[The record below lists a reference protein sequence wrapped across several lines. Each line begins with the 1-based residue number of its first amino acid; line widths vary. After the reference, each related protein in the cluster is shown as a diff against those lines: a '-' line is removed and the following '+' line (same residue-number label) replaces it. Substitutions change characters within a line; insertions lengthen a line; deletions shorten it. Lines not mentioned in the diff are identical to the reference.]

1 MQPQIQ
7 RIVILGGGTAGWMTA
22 AALSH
27 VLAPQRIEISL
38 IESDEIGTVGVGE
51 ATLPHIRFFNQRIG
65 LDERE
70 LMRATQATMKLGI
83 QFVDWGRV
91 GESYIHPFGAYGES
105 IGGVDFIQH
114 WSRLHA
120 AGRAGRICDYSL
132 PVVMS
137 EAGRFGF
144 PATDERLVMST
155 FSYAY
160 QFDAGL
166 YARYLRRVC
175 EGRGVT
181 RIEGKVTSVRQ
192 DPETG
197 NVVSL
202 SLGPDREISGDFFVD
217 CSGFRALL
225 IGDTLQSPF
234 EDWSEWLPCDRAV
247 AVPTETTEAPGP
259 YTRATARSAGWQWRI
274 PLQHRVGNGHVYSS
288 AYMDDQTA
296 EDQLLQNLE
305 GKPLRPP
312 NRLRFR
318 AGQRRRQ
325 WIGNV
330 AAIGLSSGFLEPLES
345 TSIHLI
351 QLGITNL
358 LELFPDGAVS
368 QDDAD
373 EFNRVMSLEY
383 DRVRDFLILHY
394 HATERA
400 DSDFWNHV
408 RTMPVPGSLDEKI
421 ELFRERGIVKTYR
434 DGLFLLPSWIAVF
447 VGQGIVPRGWDPR
460 VDGWG
465 EDEMAARLGKLKGVI
480 SEAVKGLPD
489 HAAVLRDYCPATES
503 VG

>member
-1 MQPQIQ
+1 MQPRIQ

-27 VLAPQRIEISL
+27 VLAPRRVEITL

-70 LMRATQATMKLGI
+70 LMSATQATMKLGI

-91 GESYIHPFGAYGES
+91 GDSYIHPFGDYGES
-105 IGGVDFIQH
+105 IGGVDFIQI

-120 AGRAGRICDYSL
+120 AGRVGRICDYSL

-144 PATDERLVMST
+144 PSADMKSVMST

-197 NVVSL
+197 HVVSV
-202 SLGPDREISGDFFVD
+202 SLGPEREVSGDFFVD

-225 IGDTLQSPF
+225 IDGTMQSSF
-234 EDWSEWLPCDRAV
+234 EDWTQWLPCDRAI
-247 AVPTETTEAPGP
+247 AIPTESIEAPGP

-288 AYMDDQTA
+288 SFMDDQKA
-296 EDQLLQNLE
+296 EDQLLQNLDA
-305 GKPLRPP
+305 KALRQP
-312 NRLRFR
+312 NRLRFQ

-358 LELFPDGAVS
+358 LELFPDGAVTE
-368 QDDAD
+368 DDAD
-373 EFNRVMSLEY
+373 EFNRIMSLEY

-400 DSDFWNHV
+400 DSEFWNHV
-408 RTMPVPGSLDEKI
+408 RTMRVPGSLDEKI

-447 VGQGIVPRGWDPR
+447 VGQGIVPRHWDPR
-460 VDGWG
+460 AGAMA
-465 EDEMAARLGKLKGVI
+465 EDEAAAHLAKLKDVI
-480 SEAVKGLPD
+480 SEAVERLPD
-489 HAAVLRDYCPATES
+489 HGAVLREYCPAAEG
-503 VG
+503 VA

>member
-1 MQPQIQ
+1 MRPQIQ

-27 VLAPQRIEISL
+27 VLAPRKVEISL

-70 LMRATQATMKLGI
+70 LMSATQATMKLGI
-83 QFVDWGRV
+83 QFVDWGRI
-91 GESYIHPFGAYGES
+91 GDSYIHPFGDYGEP

-144 PATDERLVMST
+144 PSADMKSVMST

-175 EGRGVT
+175 EGRGVA

-192 DPETG
+192 DPESG
-197 NVVSL
+197 HVKSL
-202 SLGPDREISGDFFVD
+202 SLGPDREVSGDFFVD

-225 IGDTLQSPF
+225 IGDTLQSQF
-234 EDWSEWLPCDRAV
+234 EDWSQWLPCDRAI
-247 AVPTETTEAPGP
+247 AIPTESTEAPGP
-259 YTRATARSAGWQWRI
+259 YTRATARTAGWQWRI

-288 AYMDDQTA
+288 AFLDDQTA

-305 GKPLRPP
+305 GKPLRSP

-318 AGQRRRQ
+318 AGQRRQQ

-330 AAIGLSSGFLEPLES
+330 AAVGLSSGFLEPLES

-400 DSDFWNHV
+400 DSEFWNHV

-434 DGLFLLPSWIAVF
+434 DGLFLLPSWLAVF
-447 VGQGIVPRGWDPR
+447 VGQRIVPQRWDPR
-460 VDGWG
+460 AEGWS
-465 EDEMAARLGKLKGVI
+465 EDEIAARLEKLKAVI
-480 SEAVKGLPD
+480 SDTVQSLPE
-489 HAAVLRDYCPATES
+489 HMSALRDYCPATEG

>member
-1 MQPQIQ
+1 MQPRIQ

-27 VLAPQRIEISL
+27 VLAPRRVEITL

-70 LMRATQATMKLGI
+70 LMAATQATMKLGI
-83 QFVDWGRV
+83 QFENWGKI
-91 GESYIHPFGAYGES
+91 GDSYIHPFGDYGES
-105 IGGVDFIQH
+105 FAGVDFIHH

-144 PATDERLVMST
+144 PTGDMKSVMST

-175 EGRGVT
+175 EARGVK
-181 RIEGKVTSVRQ
+181 RIEGKVTSVQQ
-192 DPETG
+192 DPSTG
-197 NVVSL
+197 HVL
-202 SLGPDREISGDFFVD
+202 GLALGPECDVSGDFFVD

-225 IGDTLQSPF
+225 IDGTLQSSF
-234 EDWSEWLPCDRAV
+234 EDWTQWLPCDRAI
-247 AVPTETTEAPGP
+247 AIPTESTEAPGP

-288 AYMDDQTA
+288 AFLDDQTA
-296 EDQLLQNLE
+296 EDQLLQNLQ
-305 GKPLRPP
+305 GTTLRQP
-312 NRLRFR
+312 NKLRFR

-325 WIGNV
+325 WVGNV

-358 LELFPDGAVS
+358 LELFPDGDIS
-368 QDDAD
+368 EDDVD

-394 HATERA
+394 HATERT
-400 DSDFWNHV
+400 DSEFWNHV

-421 ELFRERGIVKTYR
+421 ELFRERGIIKSYR

-447 VGQGIVPRGWDPR
+447 VGQGIVPRHWDPR
-460 VDGWG
+460 ANALD
-465 EDEMAARLGKLKGVI
+465 EDEVAALLTNLRTMI
-480 SEAVKGLPD
+480 SDTVESLPD
-489 HAAVLRDYCPATES
+489 HASVLRDYCPASEAVS
-503 VG
+503 